1 MEDAISRIRIL
12 PSHIEAERIILG
24 LLLLDN
30 NLYNSISAILNADDF
45 YVDSHKKIYEVINDL
60 ISRSTVADVIT
71 VKYEL
76 GLRNQLKEIGGAEYL
91 SSLSDQLPGMDNYED
106 YALIIKEKSRLRKLI
121 EVGDWLINTTYS
133 QQEDSDEII
142 AELDERIFQIRQQ
155 SKAYGFESIKDIAK
169 DLWKRIEKIYEK
181 GELLAGLPTGFVDL
195 DELTSGLQNGELT
208 IIAGRPSM
216 GKTTF
221 ALNITQY
228 LATTYKAS
236 IGIYSLEMPKDL
248 LVMRMLCSLGRIDYN
263 KFKTGKLTSEDWS
276 KLALAL
282 CTLSDTSIFIN
293 DCLSVSPKE
302 MKVQASRLKAE
313 KGLDL
318 LIIDYIQLIRTKGR
332 FENRQQEITYISQS
346 LKEIA
351 KELNIPVIALSQLH
365 RGPESQRRKDHR
377 PILSD
382 LRESGSLEQDA
393 DVVIFIYREDYYYP
407 TSKNRGN
414 AEIII
419 AKQRNGPTGKIDLT
433 FFQQYSRFENQ
444 YKQSSSSRFEE

>member
-1 MEDAISRIRIL
+1 MEDDSSKIKIL

-30 NLYNSISAILNADDF
+30 NLYNNISAILNSDDF
-45 YVDSHKKIYEVINDL
+45 YLDNHKKIFEAMSYL
-60 ISRSTVADVIT
+60 ISKSKVADLIT
-71 VKYEL
+71 VKNEL
-76 GLRNQLKEIGGAEYL
+76 ALHDQLKEVGGVEYL

-121 EVGDWLINTTYS
+121 EVANWLSNITSS
-133 QQEDSDEII
+133 QQEDSDDII
-142 AELDERIFQIRQQ
+142 TELDEKIFQIRQQ
-155 SKAYGFESIKDIAK
+155 SKVSGFESIKDIAK
-169 DLWKRIEKIYEK
+169 NLWMRIEKIYEK
-181 GELLAGLPTGFVDL
+181 GELLTGLPTGFTDL
-195 DELTSGLQNGELT
+195 DELTTGLQNGELI

-216 GKTTF
+216 GKTTL
-221 ALNITQY
+221 ALNIAQY
-228 LATTYKAS
+228 LATTHKSS

-248 LVMRMLCSLGRIDYN
+248 LVTRMLCSLGYVDYT
-263 KFKTGKLTSEDWS
+263 KFKSGKLTKDDWS
-276 KLALAL
+276 ALALAL
-282 CTLSDTSIFIN
+282 CTLSETKIFIN
-293 DCLSVSPKE
+293 DCVSVSPKE
-302 MKVQASRLKAE
+302 MGVQASRLKAE
-313 KGLDL
+313 MGLDL
-318 LIIDYIQLIRTKGR
+318 LIIDYIQLVRAKGR
-332 FENRQQEITYISQS
+332 FENRQQEIAYISQS

-365 RGPESQRRKDHR
+365 RGPDSQKRKDHR

-393 DVVIFIYREDYYYP
+393 DVVIFIYRDDYYNP

-433 FFQQYSRFENQ
+433 FFHQYSRFENQ
-444 YKQSSSSRFEE
+444 YKESSSSRFEE